1 MSTHA
6 LHLTKQSVKAEVDI
20 LPCLSLQNLT
30 FQLFLQEVQSTNW
43 TLESP
48 FFVFYFQFVSCH
60 ASSCLNLQRQ
70 HFYSSALFLLYSL
83 EWTISTQIYIGC
95 FTVLC
100 TFFFFFLRMQKLFT
114 IFNFQTFSSLPST
127 VSVKRICSF
136 GDWAKTHSC
145 KLPDWLCAI
154 LLTIARLLCA
164 DTQHVMYFTFNTA
177 SNSGSILPSTS
188 FSGAHASSSEE
199 CR

>member
-1 MSTHA
+1 MDHF
-6 LHLTKQSVKAEVDI
+6 HR
-20 LPCLSLQNLT
+20 NLY
-30 FQLFLQEVQSTNW
+30 W
-43 TLESP
+43 
-48 FFVFYFQFVSCH
+48 
-60 ASSCLNLQRQ
+60 
-70 HFYSSALFLLYSL
+70 LLY
-83 EWTISTQIYIGC
+83 C
-95 FTVLC
+95 TVY
-100 TFFFFFLRMQKLFT
+100 FFLFFFLRMQKLFT

-136 GDWAKTHSC
+136 GDWAKTHSY
-145 KLPDWLCAI
+145 KLPDWLCAM

-199 CR
+199 CRRGLTCMLSILYLKRTHPKKKSVFSCGLIIDEIR